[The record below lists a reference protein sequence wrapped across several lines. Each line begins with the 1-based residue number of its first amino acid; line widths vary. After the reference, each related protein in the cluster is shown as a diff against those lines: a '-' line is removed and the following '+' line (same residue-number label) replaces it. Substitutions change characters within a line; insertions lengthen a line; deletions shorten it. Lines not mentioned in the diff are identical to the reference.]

1 MALKKSEKMMVG
13 YGLIAGG
20 IAIVVGLGLPQL
32 DAFNASNGQVNDMNQ
47 QIKDLAVQKETLT
60 AQITL
65 LEKNTDIPPGIDI
78 RTYTADNKEQTIK
91 EMLDGVVGLA
101 TEAGNRFISLTPSD
115 ADPVIPPPAAT
126 ADKGKDAATGAAQ
139 TPAAGATASGDDKKD
154 AALPPPIMSTF
165 GYDLAIRGTYDSIQN
180 FLKAMDGQKELLEI
194 SGIRLE
200 NEAGNDQVNSS
211 GERITDPSAPIRLTA
226 KLRLAMQPV
235 GP

>member
-32 DAFNASNGQVNDMNQ
+32 DAFNASNTQVNDMNQ
-47 QIKDLAVQKETLT
+47 QIKDLAVQKETLN

-65 LEKNTDIPPGIDI
+65 LEKNTDIPPGIEI

-91 EMLDGVVGLA
+91 ELLDGVVGLA
-101 TEAGNRFISLTPSD
+101 TEAGNRFISLTPAE
-115 ADPVIPPPAAT
+115 ADPVIPPPPPTPDKSKDAAAT
-126 ADKGKDAATGAAQ
+126 AGTTPAPATG
-139 TPAAGATASGDDKKD
+139 TGDEKKEPV
-154 AALPPPIMSTF
+154 LPPPIMSTF

-180 FLKAMDGQKELLEI
+180 FLRAMDAQKELLEI

-200 NEAGNDQVNSS
+200 NEAGSDQVNSS
-211 GERITDPSAPIRLTA
+211 GEKITDSSAPIRLTA

-235 GP
+235 GQ

>member
-32 DAFNASNGQVNDMNQ
+32 DAFNASNTQVNDMNQ

-60 AQITL
+60 AQIAL

-91 EMLDGVVGLA
+91 EMLDGVVSLA
-101 TEAGNRFISLTPSD
+101 TEAGNRFISLTPAD
-115 ADPVIPPPAAT
+115 ADPVIPSPAPT
-126 ADKGKDAATGAAQ
+126 ADKGKDAAATGTAQSSAAD
-139 TPAAGATASGDDKKD
+139 ADSDKKQS
-154 AALPPPIMSTF
+154 ALPPPIMSTF